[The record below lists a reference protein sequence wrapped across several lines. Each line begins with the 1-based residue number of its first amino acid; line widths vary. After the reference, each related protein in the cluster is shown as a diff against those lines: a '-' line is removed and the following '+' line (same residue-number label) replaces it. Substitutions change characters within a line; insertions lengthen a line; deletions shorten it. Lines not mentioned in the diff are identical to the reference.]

1 MKVPCIASF
10 VSLTLALATPSVA
23 LAQAPTAVQDG
34 PRPVRFELDA
44 SAVGDRA
51 LGLEDLLREKLAPV
65 FEANQAELVDMSRSE
80 VPHLRVRI
88 GGKFKDIELF
98 KYELHFELVE
108 GDNVTKLIDPV
119 VCEKCYD
126 DVIVSTVGAQVPT
139 LLEAVDARTAAVD
152 PGDGD
157 SGDGDTG
164 DGDTGD
170 GDTGDGD
177 STPTRK
183 PIGPIGGVG
192 IGVAAAGLGITIAGA
207 VQWSRGRV
215 PDDDLTRRTSEGR
228 DYTGQGQL
236 LVGLGAGA
244 LVVGV
249 VMLAVDLGVLAKRRN
264 GAARAQL
271 LPTIGPERAGIVV
284 QGRF

>member
-10 VSLTLALATPSVA
+10 VSLTLALATPSVG
-23 LAQAPTAVQDG
+23 LAQPPTAVQDG
-34 PRPVRFELDA
+34 PRPVRLELDA

-51 LGLEDLLREKLAPV
+51 LGLEDLLREELAPV
-65 FEANQAELVDMSRSE
+65 FGANQAQLVDMSRSE

-157 SGDGDTG
+157 PGDGDS
-164 DGDTGD
+164 
-170 GDTGDGD
+170 GDGD
-177 STPTRK
+177 STPSRK

-249 VMLAVDLGVLAKRRN
+249 VMLAVDLSVLAKRRN